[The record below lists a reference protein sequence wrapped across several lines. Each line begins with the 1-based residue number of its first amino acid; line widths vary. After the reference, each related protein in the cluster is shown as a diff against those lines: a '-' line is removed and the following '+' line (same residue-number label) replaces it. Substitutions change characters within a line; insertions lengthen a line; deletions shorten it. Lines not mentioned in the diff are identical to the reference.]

1 MITKTIIIPCYN
13 EIKTIKIVIDRVKKN
28 INKEDNIVIVDDCST
43 DNTVTVVEEVIKNN
57 NLNITFE
64 KNSFKKLNFLFDKIS
79 SWTQTPIALVI
90 SVISIE
96 NIMIVNLVAISLLIK

>member
-1 MITKTIIIPCYN
+1 MIFKLSFKTKNIIIGDKA
-13 EIKTIKIVIDRVKKN
+13 IKVIKINPARYLIFF
-28 INKEDNIVIVDDCST
+28 
-43 DNTVTVVEEVIKNN
+43 
-57 NLNITFE
+57 FE
-64 KNSFKKLNFLFDKIS
+64 KNSLKKFNFLFDYIS

>member
-1 MITKTIIIPCYN
+1 MIFKLSFKTKNIIIGDN
-13 EIKTIKIVIDRVKKN
+13 AIKVIN
-28 INKEDNIVIVDDCST
+28 INPARYLIFF
-43 DNTVTVVEEVIKNN
+43 
-57 NLNITFE
+57 FE
-64 KNSFKKLNFLFDKIS
+64 KNSFKKLNFLCDNSS